1 MALSPLVNNIMKFD
15 VIDIKGKKVGDLTV
29 DKEVF
34 GVRPNEAAVRQA
46 LLSEMTNMRQGTH
59 STKNRALVSG
69 GGKKPRKQKGSGTAR
84 VGTIR
89 SPLWKGGGTVFG
101 PEPHAYQ
108 HKLPKKLSKLA
119 RKSVLSNK
127 ADSGRLLI
135 IDDFKLET
143 HKTSELVLIL
153 KELKLET
160 KKITILM
167 SDSGNRNLD
176 LAVRNLRNVHL
187 VDARKASTYDLTDC
201 DMLLIGRDSIE
212 VVVGLLKG

>member
-15 VIDIKGKKVGDLTV
+15 VINIKGEKVSDLSV